1 MNLLDAQTKA
11 TLEHGGAVILDSKYY
26 VMTWETVERMIQ
38 AVTEMAYDSG
48 LACNF
53 EKAGALQ
60 TEKANRDFIKND
72 CKCHFC
78 NKESHWG
85 TEYTITIE
93 GGYNSDHDM
102 ETVSMEVCA
111 GCLEKMLAAEIGRA
125 HV

>member
-53 EKAGALQ
+53 
-60 TEKANRDFIKND
+60 
-72 CKCHFC
+72 
-78 NKESHWG
+78 
-85 TEYTITIE
+85 
-93 GGYNSDHDM
+93 
-102 ETVSMEVCA
+102 
-111 GCLEKMLAAEIGRA
+111 
-125 HV
+125 

>member
-60 TEKANRDFIKND
+60 TEKANRDAHIL
-72 CKCHFC
+72 
-78 NKESHWG
+78 SRM
-85 TEYTITIE
+85 IASAI
-93 GGYNSDHDM
+93 S
-102 ETVSMEVCA
+102 A
-111 GCLEKMLAAEIGRA
+111 IRRAIGEQSTPLR
-125 HV
+125 

>member
-60 TEKANRDFIKND
+60 TEKANSSSINQGFS
-72 CKCHFC
+72 CHYC
-78 NKESHWG
+78 GKGNRWG
-85 TEYTITIE
+85 TEYTVTIE
-93 GGYNSDHDM
+93 GGYASDHDM
-102 ETVSMEVCA
+102 ETVSMDVCA
-111 GCLEKMLAAEIGRA
+111 GCLEKMLAA
-125 HV
+125 VS